1 MSEQGYFMGQDGFVW
16 FVGVV
21 EDRNDPDQL
30 GRVRVRCLGFHS
42 ESIIE
47 LPTTDLPWA
56 HVMHPVTDAAMHG
69 LGNSP
74 SFLVEGS
81 WVIGFFRDAIEKQQ
95 PVIIGSLPG
104 TPQSPA
110 DPQLGF
116 NDPRSPESPQ
126 AEYLGHPIY
135 GSYPV
140 DGEFYTTKSGHEVG
154 EPDTSRLGRGRAS
167 ESHNSLLARR
177 RNRLRGDPA
186 IVDPTVGVDDDS
198 EETDQKGTG
207 VPTATQ
213 PYLLATSDFAVQE
226 ERGFWDEPQ
235 PKSIQKD
242 ENPYISAA
250 YPYNHVF
257 ESEAGHIKEIDDSPG
272 AERLFTQHSAGTFEE
287 IHPDGSKVVKV
298 VHDNYEIITGD
309 SNIVIKKRR
318 NKKNEEVAGNLT
330 ITVEGDCRQLIK
342 GNYHLE
348 VEGNY
353 TQKIH
358 KNHRVKV
365 GAGTGGG
372 NLEEEINGNH
382 SFQIMNS
389 VKGRVKEDMDIVID
403 KNETRIVNGTSTLNI
418 VDDYAITSL
427 KSIDLIASDHL
438 SATTVSGIMS
448 YKSGGKLNMKSANV
462 MTIDSQNNYNLKVAN
477 IANVDYNGDAHIR
490 YDDDYYKHIGEDT
503 FVFQTTGKVDHT
515 NAVSATRTGSA
526 DTTSTTVNNQ

>member
-1 MSEQGYFMGQDGFVW
+1 MVEKSYFMGQDGFVW

-42 ESIIE
+42 ESI
-47 LPTTDLPWA
+47 LDVPTIDLPWA

-104 TPQSPA
+104 TPQAPA

-126 AEYLGHPIY
+126 EEYLGHPLY

-167 ESHNSLLARR
+167 ESHNSLLERR
-177 RNRLRGDPA
+177 RSRLRGDPTQTDET
-186 IVDPTVGVDDDS
+186 IGVDDDS
-198 EETDQKGTG
+198 EHPQPRSKKTDIKGSG
-207 VPTATQ
+207 IPTATQ

-235 PKSIQKD
+235 PKSVQKD

-287 IHPDGSKVVKV
+287 IHPDGSKVVKIV
-298 VHDNYEIITGD
+298 GDNYEIVVGKSQILIQGDVNITTLG
-309 SNIVIKKRR
+309 
-318 NKKNEEVAGNLT
+318 
-330 ITVEGDCRQLIK
+330 TVRELIK
-342 GNYHLE
+342 GDYHLE

-372 NLEEEINGNH
+372 NREEEINGSH
-382 SFQIMNS
+382 SFQVMNS
-389 VKGRVKEDMDIVID
+389 VKCRVKEDVDIVID
-403 KNETRIVNGTSTLNI
+403 GKEFKTVGGSSGSLIRG
-418 VDDYAITSL
+418 DYSVTSL
-427 KSIDLIASDHL
+427 KSIDLLAIDHL
-438 SATTVSGIMS
+438 SATTLSGIMS
-448 YKSGGKLNMKSANV
+448 YISGSKLNMKSANI
-462 MTIDSQNNYNLKVAN
+462 MTIKSETLGIGSSLTFSGPGSTVTAKNGLNVAIELTGHIHPQLPDADGDVQLPTLAP
-477 IANVDYNGDAHIR
+477 IA
-490 YDDDYYKHIGEDT
+490 
-503 FVFQTTGKVDHT
+503 
-515 NAVSATRTGSA
+515 
-526 DTTSTTVNNQ
+526 

>member
-1 MSEQGYFMGQDGFVW
+1 MAEQGYFMGQDGFVW

-30 GRVRVRCLGFHS
+30 GRVKVRCLGFHTDDLL
-42 ESIIE
+42 EI
-47 LPTTDLPWA
+47 PTLDLPWA

-81 WVIGFFRDAIEKQQ
+81 WVIGFFRDAVEKQQ

-104 TPQSPA
+104 TPSAAA
-110 DPQLGF
+110 DPQVGF
-116 NDPRSPESPQ
+116 NDPRSPISPQ
-126 AEYLGHPIY
+126 TEYLGHPIY
-135 GSYPV
+135 GSYPA
-140 DGEFYTTKSGHEVG
+140 DGEFYTTKSGHEAG

-177 RNRLRGDPA
+177 RNRLRGDPTIA
-186 IVDPTVGVDDDS
+186 DPTVGVDDNS

-226 ERGFWDEPQ
+226 ERSFWDEPQ
-235 PKSIQKD
+235 PKSVQKD

-287 IHPDGSKVVKV
+287 IHPDGSKVVKIV
-298 VHDNYEIITGD
+298 GDNYEIVVGKSQILIQGDVNITTLG
-309 SNIVIKKRR
+309 
-318 NKKNEEVAGNLT
+318 
-330 ITVEGDCRQLIK
+330 TVRELIK
-342 GNYHLE
+342 GDYHLE

-365 GAGTGGG
+365 GAGESGG
-372 NLEEEINGNH
+372 NLEEEINGSHGFN
-382 SFQIMNS
+382 IMQS
-389 VKGRVKEDMDIVID
+389 VKGSVGGDMDMVIS
-403 KNETRIVNGTSTLNI
+403 KSEFRVVNGSSSLKTTN
-418 VDDYAITSL
+418 DYAVIAS
-427 KSIDLIASDHL
+427 KDIVLIANSDL
-438 SATTVSGIMS
+438 SLTTISGIMS
-448 YKSGGKLNMKSANV
+448 YKSGSTLNIKSV
-462 MTIDSQNNYNLKVAN
+462 LGMTIASESILSPSSLSFAGPLSN
-477 IANVDYNGDAHIR
+477 ISLSGIGSEITAKSLAGLNIKLTLH
-490 YDDDYYKHIGEDT
+490 KHPVVG
-503 FVFQTTGKVDHT
+503 
-515 NAVSATRTGSA
+515 SATLIPF
-526 DTTSTTVNNQ
+526 

>member
-1 MSEQGYFMGQDGFVW
+1 
-16 FVGVV
+16 
-21 EDRNDPDQL
+21 
-30 GRVRVRCLGFHS
+30 
-42 ESIIE
+42 
-47 LPTTDLPWA
+47 
-56 HVMHPVTDAAMHG
+56 MHPVTDAAMHG

-95 PVIIGSLPG
+95 PVIMGSLPG
-104 TPQSPA
+104 TPQAAA

-126 AEYLGHPIY
+126 AEYIGHPFY

-167 ESHNSLLARR
+167 ESHNSLSARR

-198 EETDQKGTG
+198 EVTDELKRPKGTG

-272 AERLFTQHSAGTFEE
+272 AERLFTQHSKGTFEE
-287 IHPDGSKVVKV
+287 IHPNGSKVVKV

-309 SNIVIKKRR
+309 SNIVIKKRK
-318 NKKNEEVAGNLT
+318 NKDDKLEAGNLT

-342 GNYHLE
+342 GDYHLE

-353 TQKIH
+353 TEKIH

-372 NLEEEINGNH
+372 NREEEINGSH
-382 SFQIMNS
+382 SFQVMNS
-389 VKGRVKEDMDIVID
+389 VKCRVKEDMDIVID
-403 KNETRIVNGTSTLNI
+403 GKEFKTVGGSSGSLIRG
-418 VDDYAITSL
+418 DYAVTSL
-427 KSIDLIASDHL
+427 KNISLLAKDQL
-438 SATTVSGIMS
+438 SATTISGIMS
-448 YKSGGKLNMKSANV
+448 YISGSKLNMKSVNT
-462 MTIDSQNNYNLKVAN
+462 MTIKSELLGVGSSLTFSGVGSSIAASGIGSTVTAKNGLGVAIELTGHIHPQPNDS
-477 IANVDYNGDAHIR
+477 DGDAQFPTLAPI
-490 YDDDYYKHIGEDT
+490 
-503 FVFQTTGKVDHT
+503 
-515 NAVSATRTGSA
+515 A
-526 DTTSTTVNNQ
+526 

>member
-1 MSEQGYFMGQDGFVW
+1 MAEQGYFMGQDGFVW

-30 GRVRVRCLGFHS
+30 GRVKVRCLGFHTDDLL
-42 ESIIE
+42 EI
-47 LPTTDLPWA
+47 PTLDLPWA

-81 WVIGFFRDAIEKQQ
+81 WVIGFFRDAVEKQQ

-104 TPQSPA
+104 TPSAAA
-110 DPQLGF
+110 DPQVGF
-116 NDPRSPESPQ
+116 NDPRSPISPQ
-126 AEYLGHPIY
+126 TEYLGHPIY
-135 GSYPV
+135 GSYPA
-140 DGEFYTTKSGHEVG
+140 DGEFYTTKSGHEAG

-207 VPTATQ
+207 IPTATQ

-226 ERGFWDEPQ
+226 ERGFWNEPQ

-250 YPYNHVF
+250 YPHNHVF

-272 AERLFTQHSAGTFEE
+272 AERLFTQHSKGTFEE
-287 IHPDGSKVVKV
+287 IHPNGSKVVKV

-309 SNIVIKKRR
+309 SNIVIKKRK
-318 NKKNEEVAGNLT
+318 NKDDKLEAGNLT

-353 TQKIH
+353 TEKIH

-372 NLEEEINGNH
+372 NREEEINGSH
-382 SFQIMNS
+382 SFQVMNS
-389 VKGRVKEDMDIVID
+389 VKCRVKEDMDIVID
-403 KNETRIVNGTSTLNI
+403 GKEFKTVGGSSGSLIRG
-418 VDDYAITSL
+418 DYAVTSL
-427 KSIDLIASDHL
+427 KNISLLAKDQL
-438 SATTVSGIMS
+438 SATTISGIMS
-448 YKSGGKLNMKSANV
+448 YISGSKLNMKSVNT
-462 MTIDSQNNYNLKVAN
+462 MTIKSELLGVGSSLTFSGVGSSIAASGIGSTVTAKNGLGVAIELTGHIHPQPNDS
-477 IANVDYNGDAHIR
+477 DGDAQFPTLAPI
-490 YDDDYYKHIGEDT
+490 
-503 FVFQTTGKVDHT
+503 
-515 NAVSATRTGSA
+515 A
-526 DTTSTTVNNQ
+526 

>member
-1 MSEQGYFMGQDGFVW
+1 MVEKSYFMGQDGFVW

-42 ESIIE
+42 ESI
-47 LPTTDLPWA
+47 LDVPTIDLPWA

-104 TPQSPA
+104 TPQAPA

-126 AEYLGHPIY
+126 EEYLGHPLY

-167 ESHNSLLARR
+167 ESHNSLASRR

-226 ERGFWDEPQ
+226 TRGFWNEPQ

-250 YPYNHVF
+250 YPHNHVF

-272 AERLFTQHSAGTFEE
+272 AERLFTQHGAGTFEE
-287 IHPDGSKVVKV
+287 IHPNGSKVVKV

-309 SNIVIKKRR
+309 SNIVIKKRK
-318 NKKNEEVAGNLT
+318 NKDNVAEAGNLT

-372 NLEEEINGNH
+372 NREEEINGNH

-418 VDDYAITSL
+418 IDDYAITSL

-448 YKSGGKLNMKSANV
+448 YKSGGKLNMKSV
-462 MTIDSQNNYNLKVAN
+462 GVGTLKFS
-477 IANVDYNGDAHIR
+477 G
-490 YDDDYYKHIGEDT
+490 
-503 FVFQTTGKVDHT
+503 
-515 NAVSATRTGSA
+515 TGSEVTA
-526 DTTSTTVNNQ
+526 KNSDAIDIALTTHVHSQTDTGQDATAQGNTLAPVE

>member
-1 MSEQGYFMGQDGFVW
+1 MVEKSYFMGQDGFVW

-42 ESIIE
+42 ESI
-47 LPTTDLPWA
+47 LDVPTIDLPWA

-104 TPQSPA
+104 TPQAPA

-126 AEYLGHPIY
+126 EEYLGHPLY

-167 ESHNSLLARR
+167 ESHNSLLERR
-177 RNRLRGDPA
+177 RSRLRGDPA

-226 ERGFWDEPQ
+226 TRGFWNEPQ

-250 YPYNHVF
+250 YPHNHVF

-272 AERLFTQHSAGTFEE
+272 AERLFTQHGAGTFEE
-287 IHPDGSKVVKV
+287 IHPDGSKVVKIV
-298 VHDNYEIITGD
+298 GDNYEIVVGKSQIHIQGDVNIT
-309 SNIVIKKRR
+309 
-318 NKKNEEVAGNLT
+318 T
-330 ITVEGDCRQLIK
+330 IGTVRELIK
-342 GNYHLE
+342 GDYHLE

-358 KNHRVKV
+358 RNHRVKV

-372 NLEEEINGNH
+372 NREEEINGSH
-382 SFQIMNS
+382 SFQVMNS
-389 VKGRVKEDMDIVID
+389 VKCRVKEDVDIVID
-403 KNETRIVNGTSTLNI
+403 GKEFKTVGGSSGSLIRG
-418 VDDYAITSL
+418 DYAVTSL
-427 KSIDLIASDHL
+427 KSIDLLAIDHL
-438 SATTVSGIMS
+438 SATTLSGIMS
-448 YKSGGKLNMKSANV
+448 YISGSKLNMKSANI
-462 MTIDSQNNYNLKVAN
+462 MTIKSETLGIGSSLTFSGPGSTVTAKNGLNVAIELTGHIHPQLPDADGDVQLPTLAP
-477 IANVDYNGDAHIR
+477 IA
-490 YDDDYYKHIGEDT
+490 
-503 FVFQTTGKVDHT
+503 
-515 NAVSATRTGSA
+515 
-526 DTTSTTVNNQ
+526 

>member
-1 MSEQGYFMGQDGFVW
+1 MVEKSYFMGQDGFVW

-42 ESIIE
+42 ESI
-47 LPTTDLPWA
+47 LDVPTIDLPWA

-104 TPQSPA
+104 TPQAPA

-126 AEYLGHPIY
+126 EEYLGHPLY

-167 ESHNSLLARR
+167 ESHNSLASRR

-226 ERGFWDEPQ
+226 TRGFWNEPQ

-250 YPYNHVF
+250 YPHNHVF

-272 AERLFTQHSAGTFEE
+272 AERLFTQHGAGTFEE
-287 IHPDGSKVVKV
+287 IHPDGSKVVKIV
-298 VHDNYEIITGD
+298 GDNYEIVVGKSQILIQGDVNITTLG
-309 SNIVIKKRR
+309 
-318 NKKNEEVAGNLT
+318 
-330 ITVEGDCRQLIK
+330 TVRELIK
-342 GNYHLE
+342 GDYHLE

-372 NLEEEINGNH
+372 NREEEINGSH
-382 SFQIMNS
+382 SFQVMNS
-389 VKGRVKEDMDIVID
+389 VKCRVKEDVDIVID
-403 KNETRIVNGTSTLNI
+403 GKEFKTVGGSSGSLIRG
-418 VDDYAITSL
+418 DYSVTSL
-427 KSIDLIASDHL
+427 KSIDLLAIDHL
-438 SATTVSGIMS
+438 SATTLSGIMS
-448 YKSGGKLNMKSANV
+448 YISGSKLNMKSANI
-462 MTIDSQNNYNLKVAN
+462 MTIKSETLGIGSSLTFSGPGSTVTAKNGLNVAIELTGHIHPQLPDADGDVQLPTLAP
-477 IANVDYNGDAHIR
+477 IA
-490 YDDDYYKHIGEDT
+490 
-503 FVFQTTGKVDHT
+503 
-515 NAVSATRTGSA
+515 
-526 DTTSTTVNNQ
+526 